1 MDGFRSNNI
10 TQNAV
15 ILIENELAS
24 LKSQS
29 PEKLPISP
37 DAPEECETSIND
49 LLFSFLKAKHAA
61 KAGSKRVDSIK
72 ALKTYMEQSHLNQD
86 PLEFWKNCTD
96 ETVGLQQIARHCLFI
111 PATSTASEPMF
122 SKAADIVSAKRT
134 LLKTS
139 NVDKL
144 LFLNKNIDI

>member
-1 MDGFRSNNI
+1 M
-10 TQNAV
+10 
-15 ILIENELAS
+15 
-24 LKSQS
+24 
-29 PEKLPISP
+29 
-37 DAPEECETSIND
+37 SIND
-49 LLFSFLKAKHAA
+49 LLFSFFKAKHAD

-86 PLEFWKNCTD
+86 PLEFWKNFTD

-111 PATSTASEPMF
+111 PATSRESEPMF

-139 NVDKL
+139 NVDNILTGDFIVGGMKEEEKL
-144 LFLNKNIDI
+144 AFEQSCRCDLQHSW